1 MKHLLSLAAIFVN
14 LSLSAQT
21 VSAYQSVSDIQVSG
35 NNLDITTYNSHY
47 VVLEN
52 SGHTLVVGD
61 SDPYGAGNIGLPL
74 LSVELAS
81 GQMYPSIAMSSSS
94 YSFTATDY
102 YPILIGYD
110 VYASAWKVIQIGM
123 FFNYSIVTTVSIT
136 DGSPPTYSVLN
147 GDDAATYT
155 LYYESMSYSAMVN
168 MPYTVTKAPSD
179 AGITTSSG
187 TATGNI
193 GSSMVASGQY
203 QPILVDASGN
213 IVAAGQTESITVPVG
228 FSIDVSAVT
237 PTYSITG
244 GDDLETYSLY
254 YETTLP
260 SYVIGDSYSP
270 AGGALSNVGITTTS
284 SAASGSIAYLPAGT
298 YYGVLVN
305 NIAEVAAIDASGFVI
320 SENTTLGF
328 NALGNLT
335 TGATNT
341 AIGANALSSNT
352 EGSHNTSIGRGS
364 LPNNTLGNY
373 NTASGYQSLQSNT
386 EGDNN
391 TASGTS
397 ALYSN
402 LTGYRN
408 TAFGENSLY
417 SNTTGVKNTG
427 LGYDAQASSATAT
440 NQTIIGFEATGQADN
455 SVVLGNDDVT
465 AVYMA
470 EDRGAK
476 IYAGEGDF
484 SGDIV
489 TAGNV
494 TVSSDIRLKK
504 DIVNLPSTLD
514 NIKSLRPVSYSK
526 KSSLSSEEYGST
538 EIGLIAQELQEV
550 YPNMVSEDDSKDPL
564 LSVSYMELIPV
575 LIKAVQ
581 EQQIMIEKQQ
591 MEIEGLKK
599 DIKIAK

>member
-110 VYASAWKVIQIGM
+110 VSASAWKVIDIGM
-123 FFNYSIVTTVSIT
+123 FFSYSIVTTVSIT

-147 GDDAATYT
+147 GDDANTYT

-168 MPYTVTKAPSD
+168 MPYTVTTAPSD

-193 GSSMVASGQY
+193 GSSMVVSGQY

-270 AGGALSNVGITTTS
+270 AGGTLSNVGITTTS

-305 NIAEVAAIDASGFVI
+305 NNAEVAAIDASGFVI

-352 EGSHNTSIGRGS
+352 EGSHNTSVGRGS

-417 SNTTGVKNTG
+417 SNTTGFKNTG